1 MRRSLVYCVVVLT
14 LSLMLVA
21 CGAAAQGPMTW
32 LDRPLD
38 GAKLPLAPVT
48 IQAHASDADGVASF
62 QFFVDDTPLV
72 STTAEGGRLGTA
84 TVEWNPTEPGTYTVG
99 ARGVDNQGNA
109 GSEATSVITVG
120 ELPQASPTPIA
131 EPAEGEIIFL
141 VDPDVVAPGG
151 CAVLHWQ
158 VNPPVDA
165 LLNGEPVP
173 PEGDREV
180 CVETSTTYELAVPE
194 SGQSRT
200 ATLRVETAQ
209 EPTPEGAGEV
219 QITFTADR
227 TNIQRGEC
235 ATLRWSVQGG
245 EAVQLNGGPVPNSGE
260 MEVCPQETTP
270 YRLAAYVA
278 VGPPSPPAAEQE
290 LVIVVSEPQ
299 LATPS
304 PTYAAPTATG
314 VPPTATPVPA
324 PPTVSPPTPT
334 SPPGCPGPPVISS
347 FTANPSTSTA
357 GQSTTLS
364 WGPVTNGNTSQL
376 VGSVVINPGL
386 GEVGS
391 PGSRAVS
398 PGSTTTYTLV
408 ATGCGGTDQRQV
420 TVTVN
425 PAVFSADLAITDLR
439 AEPPSLEVVG
449 DLTNR
454 GPSTISNATV
464 QLYCTWAQTDPI
476 EGTVVDS
483 GDVGPMPILIGN
495 LSQGQTQVFYTD
507 IIVHPGQ
514 YDVDFSCTVQVPF
527 NDPNLGNNSYPEQGW

>member
-1 MRRSLVYCVVVLT
+1 LVSPPVDAV
-14 LSLMLVA
+14 
-21 CGAAAQGPMTW
+21 
-32 LDRPLD
+32 LD
-38 GAKLPLAPVT
+38 GDPVPHEGERDVCVDATTTYELALPERGET
-48 IQAHASDADGVASF
+48 
-62 QFFVDDTPLV
+62 
-72 STTAEGGRLGTA
+72 RTA
-84 TVEWNPTEPGTYTVG
+84 TLRIKEEPG
-99 ARGVDNQGNA
+99 
-109 GSEATSVITVG
+109 
-120 ELPQASPTPIA
+120 P
-131 EPAEGEIIFL
+131 
-141 VDPDVVAPGG
+141 APGG
-151 CAVLHWQ
+151 EVEVAFTADPTNLLGGECAMLMWTAVGGEA
-158 VNPPVDA
+158 A
-165 LLNGEPVP
+165 LLNGEAVP
-173 PEGDREV
+173 PSGEREV
-180 CVETSTTYELAVPE
+180 CPAETTQYTLAV
-194 SGQSRT
+194 
-200 ATLRVETAQ
+200 
-209 EPTPEGAGEV
+209 
-219 QITFTADR
+219 
-227 TNIQRGEC
+227 
-235 ATLRWSVQGG
+235 
-245 EAVQLNGGPVPNSGE
+245 
-260 MEVCPQETTP
+260 
-270 YRLAAYVA
+270 YVA